1 MKTILKISFALF
13 LLLSFNACNK
23 LKDALTAEVPIP
35 ENSVDFQIGPAG
47 QINAGA
53 PRAAKAPAAATAE
66 VTLFDKVLNV
76 NVASELQKQGM
87 TVDQIKSFTLV
98 QTSLTIQV
106 PDGYADYTALLNSF
120 KTVKLYFDNT
130 TQLVAEGKSV
140 TISGRKGVVEITVKN
155 PELLDKLKND
165 QLHVILT
172 GEKFP
177 PVVVNAVLKTTYKA
191 KIRVIK

>member
-13 LLLSFNACNK
+13 ITLSFNACV
-23 LKDALTAEVPIP
+23 KDALTVSVPIP
-35 ENSVDFQIGPAG
+35 ENTVDFQIGPAG
-47 QINAGA
+47 QIKTGA
-53 PRAAKAPAAATAE
+53 PQAAKAPAAAATE
-66 VTLFDKVLNV
+66 VTLFDQILNV

-87 TVDQIKSFTLV
+87 SVDQLKSLTLV
-98 QTSLTIQV
+98 QASFVVQI

-130 TQLVAEGKSV
+130 TQLVAEGKSI

-155 PELLDKLKND
+155 PELLNKLKKD

-177 PVVVNAVLKTTYKA
+177 PITVNCQLKTSYMARIAILK
-191 KIRVIK
+191 